1 MDRARNHLLA
11 TAGLAEQQHRRVS
24 VRHLRDPLHHVAQA
38 GVGADNRVCD
48 VGPAETVEQRAPVR
62 LGHLAQRRC
71 VALPCEVPK
80 RRGKRLD
87 QREHDVARGRG
98 KHGCVQ
104 ASKQ

>member
-1 MDRARNHLLA
+1 MDRACNHLLA
-11 TAGLAEQQHRRVS
+11 SAGLAEQQHRRVS
-24 VRHLRDPLHHVAQA
+24 VRHLCDPLHHIPQA
-38 GVGADNRVCD
+38 GVGADDRVRD
-48 VGPAETVEQRAPVR
+48 VGPAETIEQRAPVR

-71 VALPCEVPK
+71 IALPREVPK
-80 RRGKRLD
+80 RRGERLD